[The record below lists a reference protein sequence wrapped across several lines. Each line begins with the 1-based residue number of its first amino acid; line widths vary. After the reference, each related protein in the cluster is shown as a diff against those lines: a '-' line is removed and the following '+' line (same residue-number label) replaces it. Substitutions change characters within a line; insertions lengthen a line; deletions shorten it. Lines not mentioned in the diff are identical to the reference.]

1 MRQRDY
7 SEYAVAGC
15 RASRTNG
22 SEEQNRP
29 GSAVEIGS
37 EMKVSVDHKIR
48 TSVSRKEYPANIV
61 PRGVWWPSEGGVRV
75 IQRSEGGDVLDASI
89 CGRSYAL
96 QASQSQIYVSQQLL
110 ASNTSLWGLC
120 LWVGLWF
127 VGLVYGPV
135 LAWLM
140 FAGTA
145 TDQALLEW
153 KGLLGP

>member
-29 GSAVEIGS
+29 GSAVETGS
-37 EMKVSVDHKIR
+37 EMKVSVNHKIR
-48 TSVSRKEYPANIV
+48 ISLSRKEYP
-61 PRGVWWPSEGGVRV
+61 SGGVRV
-75 IQRSEGGDVLDASI
+75 IQRSEGGGVFDGSM
-89 CGRSYAL
+89 CGRSHVL
-96 QASQSQIYVSQQLL
+96 QASQSQIYVSQQIL
-110 ASNTSLWGLC
+110 ASNTSLWAELVS
-120 LWVGLWF
+120 VGGAMVCVVSIW
-127 VGLVYGPV
+127 GPV

-140 FAGTA
+140 FVGAA
-145 TDQALLEW
+145 RDQALLEW